1 MTKFEGEIRVAPPT
15 PIRAGRLVIEL
26 FGQESPEAVENFVC
40 LCTGE
45 KGRSKTGS
53 NKNLHFLGCKFHRII
68 KGFMCQG
75 GDFTRGDGS
84 GGESIWG
91 KKFKDDRGGLKIV
104 HNQVKRLARPT
115 TTTATTPH
123 NTTIPRNKNTTHNTT
138 IPQHQ
143 YTNKNTTHTRH
154 NTTTTHPIYQK
165 YHHTTKHQDH
175 ITNAAC
181 IV

>member
-1 MTKFEGEIRVAPPT
+1 M
-15 PIRAGRLVIEL
+15 VIEL

-53 NKNLHFLGCKFHRII
+53 NKNLHYIGCKFHRII

-104 HNQVKRLARPT
+104 HNQVNTILLLQAHNNNDT
-115 TTTATTPH
+115 TTTTPH
-123 NTTIPRNKNTTHNTT
+123 STTTHNSSTFMPTLLTT
-138 IPQHQ
+138 LFLGGLGRDGEWRQKFEYFSGRSHYLSLISQQQQQQHL
-143 YTNKNTTHTRH
+143 TTSHT
-154 NTTTTHPIYQK
+154 
-165 YHHTTKHQDH
+165 
-175 ITNAAC
+175 
-181 IV
+181 